1 MKEKI
6 ILIIGIIAFATIL
19 ILASNAM
26 NNTEI
31 NNLNKDVEINKT
43 EKQNSNV
50 NESLNAESSKE
61 NSKVVYVN
69 ESTFEAEV
77 LNSDKIVLID
87 FYADWCGPCNMLAPT
102 IDEISIER
110 DDVKVVKVNV
120 DESEKLAIEYDAI
133 LIPTLVVM
141 EDGMEKNRIVG
152 LVPKE
157 EILLAIEA
165 Q

>member
-69 ESTFEAEV
+69 ESTFEVEV

-141 EDGMEKNRIVG
+141 EDGVEKNRIVG

-157 EILLAIEA
+157 EILLAIET

>member
-69 ESTFEAEV
+69 ESTFEVEV